1 MTNTVKYVLIA
12 AAVVFGLLVLGA
24 ATGVL
29 TPDTSAP
36 TYNNANGGS

>member
-1 MTNTVKYVLIA
+1 MTKTQMIL
-12 AAVVFGLLVLGA
+12 AVVGIVLGLLVVGA

-29 TPDTSAP
+29 TPNTSAP

>member
-1 MTNTVKYVLIA
+1 MTKTQKII
-12 AAVVFGLLVLGA
+12 AAVVAVFALLAIGTF
-24 ATGVL
+24 TGVL